1 MLYEKYVN
9 NNGKKRN
16 ISVYIYSLIVHK
28 KIYLI
33 I

>member
-16 ISVYIYSLIVHK
+16 ISVYIHSLIVHK
-28 KIYLI
+28 KFI
-33 I
+33 